1 MELEFLHHLITYM
14 RTYMITCSSCRVYI
28 HSEEK
33 DESKTMSSFL
43 GQLYLLY
50 SMDRTESFIDYWEI
64 QIIDDSFST
73 NGNGSKIDRPEI
85 CQGRKRVW

>member
-50 SMDRTESFIDYWEI
+50 SMDRTESFIDY
-64 QIIDDSFST
+64 
-73 NGNGSKIDRPEI
+73 
-85 CQGRKRVW
+85 